1 MKKLKIV
8 TIGGGSSYTPEL
20 IDGFIKRYAELPV
33 SDYYLLDIEEGREK
47 LEIVGKLAK
56 RMVAKAGIPMTIHL
70 TLDREEA
77 LKDADF
83 VTTQLRVGFLD
94 ARINDEK
101 IPLKYGVLG
110 QETTGPGG
118 FMKAQRTIPVLLD
131 ICRDMEKYCPNAWLI
146 NFTNPAGIVTEAIAR
161 HSSIKSLGIC
171 SGANSMLMDIAKAY
185 DVEKSQ
191 VYARIMGLNHLI
203 FADRIY
209 IDGADVTDDFIE
221 KLAQGSATNALKNIP
236 DIGFSA
242 RFAKALHMYPISY
255 LKYFF
260 LTREM
265 VDAALTDQKT
275 KGTRGEQTREIERKL
290 FELYQDETLT
300 GKPKE
305 LEQRGGAWYSDTACS
320 IISAIYNDKK
330 EIHVVNTT
338 NRGATGDLPDHVT
351 LETNAVIDRQGAH
364 PLAYGPLP
372 VKIRGLIQSVKA
384 YEELT
389 VEAAITGD
397 YDTALLALTIN
408 PLVPSANV
416 AEQILNEYLEVNQR
430 YLPQYF
436 NNAKEQQ

>member
-1 MKKLKIV
+1 MKKLKVV

-33 SDYYLLDIEEGREK
+33 TDYYLLDIEEGKEK
-47 LEIVGKLAK
+47 LEIVGKLAQ
-56 RMVAKAGIPMTIHL
+56 RMVAEAGLPMNIHL

-131 ICRDMEKYCPNAWLI
+131 ICKDMERWCPNGWLI
-146 NFTNPAGIVTEAIAR
+146 NFTNPAGIVTEAIPR
-161 HSSIKSLGIC
+161 HSAIRTIGIC
-171 SGANSMLMDIAKAY
+171 SGANSMMMDIAKAY
-185 DVEKSQ
+185 GVQKSD
-191 VYARIMGLNHLI
+191 VYARIIGLNHLI
-203 FADRIY
+203 FADQIFLKGEDY
-209 IDGADVTDDFIE
+209 TDDFIE
-221 KLAQGSATNALKNIP
+221 KLAEGSANNSLKNIP

-242 RFAKALHMYPISY
+242 RFARALHMYPISY
-255 LKYFF
+255 LKYYF

-265 VDAALTDQKT
+265 TDAALRDANT
-275 KGTRGEQTREIERKL
+275 KGTRGEQTREIEQRL
-290 FELYQDETLT
+290 FTLYQDPHLAH
-300 GKPKE
+300 KPKE

-330 EIHVVNTT
+330 EIHVVNVP
-338 NRGATGDLPDHVT
+338 NRGTTPDLPDHVT
-351 LETNAVIDRQGAH
+351 LETNAMIDRNGAH
-364 PLAYGPLP
+364 PLAYGRLP

-389 VEAAITGD
+389 VEAAVTGN
-397 YDTALLALTIN
+397 YDTALLALSVN
-408 PLVPSANV
+408 PLVPSAAA
-416 AEQILNEYLEVNQR
+416 AEQILNEYLEVNHR
-430 YLPQYF
+430 YLPQY
-436 NNAKEQQ
+436 AKRKDAQ

>member
-47 LEIVGKLAK
+47 LEIVGRLAR
-56 RMVAKAGIPMTIHL
+56 RMVEKAGIPMTIHL

-146 NFTNPAGIVTEAIAR
+146 NFTNPAGIVTEAITR
-161 HSSIKSLGIC
+161 NSKIKTLGIC

-185 DVEKSQ
+185 EVNKSQ
-191 VYARIMGLNHLI
+191 VQARFIGLNHLI
-203 FADRIY
+203 FADHIY
-209 IDGADVTDDFIE
+209 IDGNEVTEDFIE

-265 VDAALTDQKT
+265 VDAALADQQT
-275 KGTRGEQTREIERKL
+275 KGTRGEQTRAIERTL
-290 FELYQDETLT
+290 FELYQDETLS

-338 NRGATGDLPDHVT
+338 NNGTTGDLPNHVT

-389 VEAAITGD
+389 VEAAVTGD
-397 YDTALLALTIN
+397 YDTALLALSIN
-408 PLVPSANV
+408 PLMPSTTL
-416 AEQILNEYLEVNQR
+416 AEQILNEYLAVNER
-430 YLPQYF
+430 YLPQYAK
-436 NNAKEQQ
+436 AKEQQ